1 MRAGHHVSCGRVDAG
16 GQGSPDAP
24 ATQSTGD
31 LTVSL
36 YFFRISSDK
45 YSGVAQCPYDLL
57 DHDAA
62 WKQMTKA
69 SSDVISGICR
79 NLKPETDW
87 RLELVDE
94 AGKPRMRIR
103 LVAETL
109 E

>member
-1 MRAGHHVSCGRVDAG
+1 MA
-16 GQGSPDAP
+16 
-24 ATQSTGD
+24 
-31 LTVSL
+31 VSL
-36 YFFRISSDK
+36 YFFRISNDN

-62 WKQMTKA
+62 WKQMTQA
-69 SSDVISGICR
+69 SSDVISGLCK